1 MRAKIGAC
9 GQRSP
14 LRVTARHQHQDE
26 ENGGQSWVVMQ
37 ERVEDDDD
45 DWPWCVLTIVV
56 RVCFL
61 VCGESLTNN
70 DESKSKIVN
79 YKILLRA
86 YLGRPPLSD
95 HNYFGEAS

>member
-1 MRAKIGAC
+1 
-9 GQRSP
+9 
-14 LRVTARHQHQDE
+14 
-26 ENGGQSWVVMQ
+26 MQ

-61 VCGESLTNN
+61 VCGESTTNN

-79 YKILLRA
+79 NKILPGGTEGYPAQPGLICPSVHACR
-86 YLGRPPLSD
+86 LGIERKMTQAQQIWSNFLQD
-95 HNYFGEAS
+95 HEST